1 MFKNLFK
8 LMLYFLGFI
17 ALGAV
22 ASFLIFKLVSFGKT
36 VEVPLLTGKSVSE
49 ASTLLSD
56 IGLSL
61 GVQGEAYDADIVSG
75 KIIRQEAKPGEKV
88 EKGSSIMVIIS
99 QGKAVIAIPYFEG
112 MDIEDA
118 KLTLKRLGMETGKI
132 TRVHS
137 DAEQKNVIIAQ
148 RPLPGYSDGNK
159 VNFLVSLGP
168 YDVSYKCPLFIDMT
182 ADEARV
188 LAKTLG
194 LKLREKDSGSVV
206 VFQKP
211 ESGAIVKKGDTVE
224 ITLGRRGGVWF

>member
-22 ASFLIFKLVSFGKT
+22 ASFLIFKLITFGKT

-49 ASTLLSD
+49 ATTLLGGR
-56 IGLSL
+56 GLSL
-61 GVQGEAYDADIVSG
+61 EIQGEDYDADIAAG

-88 EKGSSIMVIIS
+88 EKGSTIMVIIS
-99 QGKAVIAIPYFEG
+99 QGKAMFAIPYFEG

-118 KLTLKRLGMETGKI
+118 KLTLKRLEMETEKI

-137 DAEQKNVIIAQ
+137 DTEQKNRVISQ
-148 RPLPGYSDGNK
+148 RPLPGYSDNNK

-168 YDVSYKCPLFIDMT
+168 YDVSYKCPLFINMT
-182 ADEARV
+182 ADEARA

-194 LKLREKDSGSVV
+194 LKLREKHSGSVV
-206 VFQKP
+206 VFQRP
-211 ESGAIVKKGDTVE
+211 ESGTIVKKGDTVE
-224 ITLGRRGGVWF
+224 ITLGRRDGVWF